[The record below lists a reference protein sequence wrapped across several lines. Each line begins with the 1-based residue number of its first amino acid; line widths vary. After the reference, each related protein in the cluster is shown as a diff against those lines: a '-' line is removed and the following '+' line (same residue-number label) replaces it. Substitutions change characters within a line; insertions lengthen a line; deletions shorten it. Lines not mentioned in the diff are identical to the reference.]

1 MIFIICLMI
10 ISFLLGFLTA
20 YSYYNPIIK
29 VKEKI
34 IKDYQNCIKLH
45 NAREVMLVYF
55 KKYFTNYIKNAKEDV
70 FVATTKI
77 KSEQDKFLCYSYY
90 KFLLGILE
98 EIKKFDQDERK
109 VNEK

>member
-1 MIFIICLMI
+1 MILIICFMFF
-10 ISFLLGFLTA
+10 SFLLGFLIA
-20 YSYYNPIIK
+20 YLHYDPIIE

-45 NAREVMLVYF
+45 NAREVKLVYF
-55 KKYFTNYIKNAKEDV
+55 KKYFTNYIGNAKEDV
-70 FVATTKI
+70 FRATTKV

>member
-20 YSYYNPIIK
+20 YSYYNLIIK

-45 NAREVMLVYF
+45 NAREVKLVYF
-55 KKYFTNYIKNAKEDV
+55 KKYFTNYIKRKKAEI
-70 FVATTKI
+70 FAATTKL
-77 KSEQDKFLCYSYY
+77 KNEQDKFLCYSYY
-90 KFLLGILE
+90 TFLLKILD
-98 EIKKFDQDERK
+98 EIQRFDQDERS